1 MSKILAEQLL
11 AGIILG
17 DNDNQEYIYL
27 PGGEVGSDNPCAF
40 LKAGTGRQDPAAGG
54 SRRAGQATALKT
66 CQPSGNG
73 PPFLLNITKNTK
85 PTTPSAVGFF
95 YCHFLLLQPLP

>member
-27 PGGEVGSDNPCAF
+27 PGGEVGSDSPCCVF
-40 LKAGTGRQDPAAGG
+40 EQKNIRQDLPLDEAVKQAQKLHLKPVSHPELG
-54 SRRAGQATALKT
+54 RR
-66 CQPSGNG
+66 S
-73 PPFLLNITKNTK
+73 
-85 PTTPSAVGFF
+85 
-95 YCHFLLLQPLP
+95 Y